1 MGAIVGSVT
10 IGKKGVMTI
19 PSNIRKILEIN
30 TGDTIYIVVDKKQVM
45 LKKDIKEYA
54 DFDIVD

>member
-1 MGAIVGSVT
+1 MGSVT